1 MKKYEITKVTAAP
14 DWREIPPLDINIPYL
29 TTPADITAGAQIC
42 YTENELLVHLFT
54 AEQNVRAVEKG
65 PLGAP
70 YEDSCLEF
78 FFCPCEGDARYFN
91 IEVNMNGC
99 FFLGF
104 GSGDAD
110 LVRLLP
116 EDTIPAILAPDI
128 RKTEDGWEIFYR
140 VPYSFIRRFFPDFRA
155 YAGKEMRA
163 NCYKCADLSEPSHY
177 LSWNKIE
184 GEPLTFHKSRCF
196 GKMVFL

>member
-1 MKKYEITKVTAAP
+1 MKSYEITKVATAP
-14 DWREIPPLDINIPYL
+14 DWRTVPTLVMDIPYRE
-29 TTPADITAGAQIC
+29 TPADITAAAQIC
-42 YTENELLVHLFT
+42 YTENEFLVHLFT
-54 AEQNVRAVEKG
+54 AEKNIRAVEKG

-110 LVRLLP
+110 LIRLLP
-116 EDTIPAILAPDI
+116 EEGIENILSPDI
-128 RKTEDGWEIFYR
+128 RKTAEGWEIFYR
-140 VPYSFIRRFFPDFRA
+140 VPYSFIRRFFPNFHV
-155 YAGKEMRA
+155 YKGKEMRA
-163 NCYKCADLSEPSHY
+163 NCYKCADLSQPPHY
-177 LSWNKIE
+177 LSWSKIE
-184 GEPLTFHKSRCF
+184 GEPFTFHKSHCF

>member
-1 MKKYEITKVTAAP
+1 MKNYKITKVTAAP
-14 DWREIPPLDINIPYL
+14 DWREIPTLDINIPYL